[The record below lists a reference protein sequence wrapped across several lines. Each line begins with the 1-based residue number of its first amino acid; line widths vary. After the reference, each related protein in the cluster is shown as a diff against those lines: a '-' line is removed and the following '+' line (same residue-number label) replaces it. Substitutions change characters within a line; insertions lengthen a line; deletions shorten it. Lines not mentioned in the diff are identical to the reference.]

1 MLGIE
6 HDEFTLV
13 VGKVIR
19 EERKRVGFTQEELG
33 FETDLQRNYI
43 SLMELGRHQ
52 PTVSTLFKL
61 AKALKTTPNELV
73 LAIEIKLKQGET

>member
-6 HDEFTLV
+6 HDKFTLV

-33 FETDLQRNYI
+33 FEADLQRNYI

-52 PTVSTLFKL
+52 PTVATLFKL
-61 AKALKTTPNELV
+61 ATALKTTPNELV
-73 LAIEIKLKQGET
+73 LAIEIKLKQVEK